1 MMFYLIFLSLDCP
14 PCYSLVQERVNVH
27 RGKLREL
34 NNLILNIGND
44 PTAFND
50 TKFLAQLM
58 VVNDSVNNLLDEA
71 RGASSKNCVGFIGM
85 CKSILKIKIEMVL
98 FTLMTDLKNM
108 QSGPF
113 SLIVEGA
120 LHFCGKTLTKLLCW

>member
-1 MMFYLIFLSLDCP
+1 MSLKKTDFNKKQTSCFIPYFSTPDCP

-71 RGASSKNCVGFIGM
+71 RGASSKDCVGFIGM

-98 FTLMTDLKNM
+98 FTLMTDLKM
-108 QSGPF
+108 CSQGLF
-113 SLIVEGA
+113 L
-120 LHFCGKTLTKLLCW
+120 